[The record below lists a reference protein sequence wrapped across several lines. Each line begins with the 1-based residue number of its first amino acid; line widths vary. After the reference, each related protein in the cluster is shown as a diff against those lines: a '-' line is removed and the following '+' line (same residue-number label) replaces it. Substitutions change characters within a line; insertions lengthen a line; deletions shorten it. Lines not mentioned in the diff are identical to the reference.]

1 MIRAGI
7 VGATGSVGMELV
19 RLLTAHPGAEVTRL
33 CSHSQ
38 VGDSYAGIYRNFAG
52 LCNLELTETAPEE
65 LARECDV
72 VFTSLPHAAS
82 AATVERLVDAG
93 VRVIDMSADF
103 RYKDPEVY
111 RQWYKV
117 EPAKPE
123 LMAQAVYGLPEYYR
137 EDIRRAKLIG
147 NPGCFVTS
155 AILALAPLLSAG
167 LIEEQGLI
175 VDAKSGTTGA
185 GRTPSQAQHFSEVDE
200 SFKAYNVAKHRHTSE
215 IEQEL
220 SLAAGE
226 PVVLQFTPHLL
237 PVKRGILS
245 TCYARMKRPLTHA
258 EVMEAYRAA
267 YGDEFFITLHGEGSL
282 PELKYVVGSNRCH
295 IGFVPDGR
303 TGNLVVISAID
314 NLIKGAAGQAI
325 QNMNLMMGLEET
337 AGLAAPAWYL

>member
-1 MIRAGI
+1 MQGYTEILQGY
-7 VGATGSVGMELV
+7 ATWM
-19 RLLTAHPGAEVTRL
+19 
-33 CSHSQ
+33 
-38 VGDSYAGIYRNFAG
+38 
-52 LCNLELTETAPEE
+52 ETAPEE

-137 EDIRRAKLIG
+137 EDIRRASDPQ
-147 NPGCFVTS
+147 PGCFVTS

-200 SFKAYNVAKHRHTSE
+200 SFKAYNVD
-215 IEQEL
+215 
-220 SLAAGE
+220 
-226 PVVLQFTPHLL
+226 P
-237 PVKRGILS
+237 S
-245 TCYARMKRPLTHA
+245 TAIPARSSRSCHWRPGN
-258 EVMEAYRAA
+258 RW
-267 YGDEFFITLHGEGSL
+267 FCSL
-282 PELKYVVGSNRCH
+282 PPTCCR
-295 IGFVPDGR
+295 
-303 TGNLVVISAID
+303 
-314 NLIKGAAGQAI
+314 
-325 QNMNLMMGLEET
+325 
-337 AGLAAPAWYL
+337 